1 MPTLIEVYKKAIF
14 ELENPRKDEINIR
27 ILLCYI
33 NNLHTMTDFYLHEND
48 EIKDHK
54 KFLELYKK
62 YLVGFPVQ
70 YLINSA
76 YFYKRDYYVDD
87 RVLIPRMETEE
98 VVEFAINKIKEKHGK
113 NPVNILDCCCGSGCI
128 GVTIAKEISNSS
140 VVFSDISKDAI
151 DVAKMNAKYHKVDAE
166 FLLGNAL
173 LPSVELNKKYHAI
186 IANPPYI
193 INRDDVDKSTAN
205 FEPQLALYA
214 NWDLLVYQRIMEYAK
229 DVLLPGGFIVFEIG
243 YDIVDRLRDIVG
255 YYLPDSNY
263 SFYKDINGKYR
274 IMYIEVN

>member
-1 MPTLIEVYKKAIF
+1 MPSLIEVYKKAIF

-33 NNLHTMTDFYLHEND
+33 NGLHTMTDFYLHEND
-48 EIKDHK
+48 KIKDHK

-70 YLINSA
+70 YLIKSA
-76 YFYKRDYYVDD
+76 YFYKRDFYVDE

-98 VVEFAINKIKEKHGK
+98 VVDYFLKKLVKIHAN
-113 NPVNILDCCCGSGCI
+113 NPVSVLDCCTGSGCI
-128 GVTIAKEISNSS
+128 GITVAKERENAK
-140 VVFSDISKDAI
+140 VTLSDISNDAL
-151 DVAKMNAKYHKVDAE
+151 DVAKMNARYHKSNVE

-173 LPSVELNKKYHAI
+173 LPSVDANKKYNAI

-193 INRDDVDKSTAN
+193 INRDEVDKSTAN

-214 NWDLLVYQRIMEYAK
+214 TSDLIVYQRIMEYAK

-243 YDIVDRLRDIVG
+243 YDIVKKLTAFVE
-255 YYLPDSNY
+255 YYLPNAKY
-263 SFYKDINGKYR
+263 SFHKDINGKYR
-274 IMYIEVN
+274 IMCIEL

>member
-1 MPTLIEVYKKAIF
+1 MPSLIEVYKKAIF

-33 NNLHTMTDFYLHEND
+33 NGLRTMTDFYLHEED

-62 YLVGFPVQ
+62 FLVGFPVQ

-76 YFYKRDYYVDD
+76 YFYKRDFYVDD

-98 VVEFAINKIKEKHGK
+98 VVDFFLKKLVKIHAN
-113 NPVNILDCCCGSGCI
+113 NPVSVLDCCTGSGCI
-128 GVTIAKEISNSS
+128 GITIAKERENAK
-140 VVFSDISKDAI
+140 VTLSDISNDAL
-151 DVAKMNAKYHKVDAE
+151 DVAKLNAKYHNANVD

-173 LPSVELNKKYHAI
+173 LPSVDAGKKYNAI

-193 INRDDVDKSTAN
+193 INRDEVDKSTAN

-214 NWDLLVYQRIMEYAK
+214 TKDLIVYQRIMEYAK
-229 DVLLPGGFIVFEIG
+229 DVLLPGGFIVLEIG
-243 YDIVDRLRDIVG
+243 YDIVNKLTGFVE
-255 YYLPDSNY
+255 YYLPDVKY
-263 SFYKDINGKYR
+263 SFHKDINGKYR
-274 IMYIEVN
+274 IMCIEL

>member
-1 MPTLIEVYKKAIF
+1 MPSLIEVYKKAIF

-48 EIKDHK
+48 EIKNHK

-62 YLVGFPVQ
+62 FLVGFPVQ

-76 YFYKRDYYVDD
+76 YFYKRDFYVDD

-98 VVEFAINKIKEKHGK
+98 VVDFFIKKLFKIHA
-113 NPVNILDCCCGSGCI
+113 NSPVSVLDCCTGSGCI
-128 GVTIAKEISNSS
+128 GITIAKERENAK
-140 VVFSDISKDAI
+140 VTLSDISNDAL
-151 DVAKMNAKYHKVDAE
+151 DVAKMNAKYHKADVD

-173 LPSVELNKKYHAI
+173 LPSVDANKKYNAI

-193 INRDDVDKSTAN
+193 INRDEVDKSTAN

-214 NWDLLVYQRIMEYAK
+214 TKDLIVYQRIMEYAK

-243 YDIVDRLRDIVG
+243 YDIVNKLTGFVE
-255 YYLPDSNY
+255 YYLPDARY
-263 SFYKDINGKYR
+263 SFHKDINGKYR
-274 IMYIEVN
+274 IMCIEL